1 MQSIRISSNS
11 WHYKLLKKAGHRPH
25 NIRDLCSYMR
35 SLAATL
41 ILITFL
47 CGILTAGV
55 FFGFIILC
63 YYVSIPSSWVV
74 TLIASV
80 IGVLWYL
87 WYLGKLF
94 SKDSDYIAQWRRWHH
109 PDGSLKTYGERQNDW
124 PYRDPYKSPSFW
136 SAVWESF
143 KDKVCFKLEV
153 D

>member
-1 MQSIRISSNS
+1 MQSIHISSNS

-41 ILITFL
+41 ILIIFF

-80 IGVLWYL
+80 IGVLWYFR
-87 WYLGKLF
+87 YLGGLF
-94 SKDSDYIAQWRRWHH
+94 SKESEYIEKWRRWHH
-109 PDGSLKTYGERQNDW
+109 PDGSRKTNDEMCNEW
-124 PYRDPYKSPSFW
+124 AYRYSYEAPPFW
-136 SAVWESF
+136 SAVMESIRN
-143 KDKVCFKLEV
+143 KVCFKLEV